1 MRMSSQTAKSSTGGR
16 LLAWRHNFCGQQF
29 QYRRINPRSVNK
41 ERAELRPQD
50 RLARE
55 TIDP

>member
-1 MRMSSQTAKSSTGGR
+1 MSPQTAKSSTGAA
-16 LLAWRHNFCGQQF
+16 LLAWRHNICGQQF
-29 QYRRINPRSVNK
+29 QYRRIYPRSVNK